1 MTTILLP
8 TFTKSIID
16 NKQHLTPD
24 ELNII
29 KIFLATS
36 FEISTSILTL
46 VSKYETQPITHINM
60 LELILFLT
68 NLVKNNSL
76 LNQIKKKESIFLII
90 QFILFT
96 LIDYDLIPIPESLKD
111 ELEEL
116 IEYSLKLLDTNL
128 EIIEDAIIKT
138 EISCIK
144 YCKKSCCCM

>member
-1 MTTILLP
+1 MTTTLLP

-16 NKQHLTPD
+16 NKQGLTPE
-24 ELNII
+24 ELTII
-29 KIFLATS
+29 KTFLATS
-36 FEISTSILTL
+36 FEISTSILSLIT
-46 VSKYETQPITHINM
+46 KYETYPITHITF

-68 NLVKNNSL
+68 NVVKNNSL
-76 LNQIKKKESIFLII
+76 LNEIKKKESVFLII

-116 IEYSLKLLDTNL
+116 IEHSLNLLDTNL
-128 EIIEDAIIKT
+128 EIIENAIVET
-138 EISCIK
+138 ETSCIK